1 MVSFLRYEH
10 ILMEPDPVPAYA
22 LKLLVAMTEHNPAF
36 TRYWE
41 ASVVAAKGQGHCSVS
56 HFVSLTLCW
65 PKFTCFNPLLEF
77 APHGM
82 GDTSN

>member
-1 MVSFLRYEH
+1 
-10 ILMEPDPVPAYA
+10 MEPDPVPAYA

-41 ASVVAAKGQGHCSVS
+41 ASIVAAMGQRHCSIS
-56 HFVSLTLCW
+56 YFVTLMLFW

-77 APHGM
+77 ILHGT
-82 GDTSN
+82 GDTSNGQSVESGR

>member
-1 MVSFLRYEH
+1 MALLLRYEH

-41 ASVVAAKGQGHCSVS
+41 ASVVATKGWGHHSVS
-56 HFVSLTLCW
+56 HFVLLSLMLPW
-65 PKFTCFNPLLEF
+65 PRFTCFNPTMEL
-77 APHGM
+77 
-82 GDTSN
+82 